1 MQIRM
6 PYVVGVLAVLFLG
19 SIFVSWVDAGISPL
33 DPADRNA
40 VVELPQEE
48 VLPSG
53 KDYTYV
59 DRNQVLLE
67 VFGRVT

>member
-1 MQIRM
+1 MQRKM
-6 PYVVGVLAVLFLG
+6 PYVLAILIVLLLG
-19 SIFVSWVDAGISPL
+19 SGVVSWADAGVCPV
-33 DPADRNA
+33 DPADNDA
-40 VVELPQEE
+40 VVDLPQEE

>member
-6 PYVVGVLAVLFLG
+6 PYVVGVLVVLFLG
-19 SIFVSWVDAGISPL
+19 SIFVSWADAGVCPVNP
-33 DPADRNA
+33 DDKNT
-40 VVELPQEE
+40 VVDLPREE